1 MLKKTPARGPLLAN
15 DKVYKCSKHNRSLEF
30 YCETCEDFFAL
41 NVRGTAESHQHHHY
55 DEFAKYKQEIATCLG
70 PVNKRIQEV
79 TDRYISSF

>member
-1 MLKKTPARGPLLAN
+1 MPMTKYINAPSITDHLNFTAKLVKI
-15 DKVYKCSKHNRSLEF
+15 
-30 YCETCEDFFAL
+30 FFAL